1 MDSVMERTSFA
12 RPSSA
17 ARPSAAPGPSAAST
31 PGTAPRPAVIGHRGA
46 PAGAPENT
54 LASFARAVRD
64 GADAL
69 ECDVHLSADGHLVVM
84 HDDSIDRTASPH
96 GPLCGG
102 DIADLTRAQLDTVQ
116 LAGGERIPSLDDY
129 LDVCEGGAGRPVGA
143 IVEVK
148 APAAARATA
157 LALRERF
164 GPQPMPL
171 PDGAPPAVVISFH
184 PDALRTVRETAPEI
198 PIGLLAAGVDDEVM
212 AVLAELR
219 AERVSVWIQ
228 TLEDGDADRA
238 WSASGASLH
247 VWTVNTSEHLDAA
260 LAARVASITT
270 DDPGWV
276 VRERDRRARTPDAL
290 PVA

>member
-1 MDSVMERTSFA
+1 MDSVMERMSLA
-12 RPSSA
+12 RSASARTPSSS
-17 ARPSAAPGPSAAST
+17 SASLSAPVAS
-31 PGTAPRPAVIGHRGA
+31 PRPAVIGHRGA
-46 PAGAPENT
+46 PVGAPENT
-54 LASFARAVRD
+54 LASFGRAVRD

-84 HDDSIDRTASPH
+84 HDSSIDRTASPH

-102 DIADLTRAQLDTVQ
+102 DIADLTRAQLDTVE
-116 LAGGERIPSLDDY
+116 LGGGERIPSLDDY
-129 LDVCEGGAGRPVGA
+129 LDVCGGGAGRAVGA
-143 IVEVK
+143 VVEVK

-164 GPQPMPL
+164 GTQPMPL
-171 PDGAPPAVVISFH
+171 PDGTPPAVIISFH
-184 PDALRTVRETAPEI
+184 PEALRTVRETAPEI

-212 AVLAELR
+212 QVLAELR

-238 WSASGASLH
+238 WAASGASLH
-247 VWTVNTSEHLDAA
+247 VWTVNTPEHLDAA
-260 LAARVASITT
+260 LAADVASITT

-276 VRERDRRARTPDAL
+276 VRERDRRARTPGAL